1 MPADPPVSLWPDPE
15 ALGTL
20 TDLYELT
27 MMAGYEAEGM
37 ADLPATF
44 ELFVRTLPKDR
55 AYLVVSGLEQA
66 IDGLLRLRFSEEQV
80 AWLRAHPSFSH
91 IKDAW
96 FDRLRSLRFR
106 GDLWAIPE
114 GTVVFPGEPLV
125 RVEAT
130 LEQAQW
136 IETFLINAIAY
147 PTMVSSKA
155 SRVVLAASGRSVME
169 FGARRGHGAMAPL
182 LAARSSYLA
191 GFDGTSHVEAAR
203 RLGIPA
209 VGTMAHSWVQ
219 SFVDERQAF
228 DAFSRHFGG
237 AATMLVDTYDTL
249 GGVRSA
255 ASVEPPV
262 QGIRLDSGDL
272 MGLSKGAR
280 AILDSAGRREVR
292 IVASGDLDE
301 WKVDQLVRGGAPID
315 VFGVGTELITIRDAP
330 SIAMVYKLVALSGEG
345 RIKLSTDKASVPLA
359 KQVYR
364 RRDGRGRLAGDLV
377 AQVDEQHD
385 GEPLLVPV
393 LQGGC
398 AVGPLEGLDAI
409 RARCREQ
416 IASLPDALKG
426 IDATPAYPVRISDI
440 LRGEAVRIEHRL
452 RSGLAGPEGT

>member
-136 IETFLINAIAY
+136 IETFLINACAY
-147 PTMVSSKA
+147 PTMVASKA
-155 SRVVLAASGRSVME
+155 SRIIQVAGGRSVVE
-169 FGARRGHGAMAPL
+169 FGARRGHGPMAPF
-182 LAARSSYLA
+182 LAARSAYLA
-191 GFDGTSHVEAAR
+191 GFSGTSHVEAAR

-209 VGTMAHSWVQ
+209 IGTMAHSWIQ
-219 SFVDERQAF
+219 SFEDEQASF
-228 DAFSRHFGG
+228 EAFSRHFG
-237 AATMLVDTYDTL
+237 AQSTMLVDTYDTL
-249 GGVRSA
+249 EGVRRA
-255 ASVEPPV
+255 ATIEPPAAGV
-262 QGIRLDSGDL
+262 RLDSGDL
-272 MGLSKGAR
+272 LELSRGAR
-280 AILDSAGRREVR
+280 AILDAHDRTQTR
-292 IVASGDLDE
+292 IFASGDLDE
-301 WKVDQLVRGGAPID
+301 WTIDRLVRAGAPID
-315 VFGVGTELITIRDAP
+315 AFGVGTELITSRDAP
-330 SIAMVYKLVALSGEG
+330 SIAMVYKIVALAGEG
-345 RIKLSTDKASVPLA
+345 RLKLSADKVSIPLG
-359 KQVYR
+359 KQVFR
-364 RRDGRGRLAGDLV
+364 SRDGQGRFAGDRV
-377 AQVDEQHD
+377 TRFDESAE
-385 GEPLLVPV
+385 GEPLLTPI
-393 LQGGC
+393 LRGGEL
-398 AVGPLEGLDAI
+398 VQPLPGLDAI
-409 RARCREQ
+409 RSRCADQ
-416 IASLPDALKG
+416 VATLPDALLG
-426 IDATPAYPVRISDI
+426 LDAQADYPVVFSDSLKDEAARI
-440 LRGEAVRIEHRL
+440 AHRL
-452 RSGLAGPEGT
+452 RSGPADSAN